1 MKRNLWT
8 LLCLLAMLAGSAEIS
23 AQEYKDYVAKEVT
36 ETGQIKTDGTTEYLI
51 QIIEGGKPNQF
62 VFSNGVT
69 GEGAW
74 VRPAGNTQTDAAM
87 LLAGTVNNSHYY
99 YFKFEA
105 AGNSTFRIQNRGGY
119 YWGKQADGQV
129 KTSATALDITFE
141 QVGDAWAFKTGDNYV
156 NDDAKSNKMWANSS
170 TRSTTY
176 KIFAIEQPA
185 TTTTAN
191 FYYYDA
197 AGTALNQV
205 AKASEADGTSTVSA
219 LAALPAYVTAT
230 YFTDAAFTQPVDADA
245 VATAGDYYVK
255 TGNAEGFPLE
265 IGVWSAVGNS
275 AATLFFYT
283 DYYADATK
291 RYAVKAGG
299 DWYNGFTFQ
308 RHDNKYLRHSG
319 TNVGWTDKAEEAT
332 VLDFL
337 FADGVYKMQ
346 VRGEELY
353 LQLSKNGVLFSQNAT
368 DLCNQREGVVHQ
380 ILSEFPAARYVG
392 AYTQGQEGEITFDDI
407 FAGRGRIALD
417 PQKYYFIEL
426 FDYDHYMLSTADLT
440 YRELPNTTVLTGYIS
455 DNADFAGLWQF
466 TDRGL
471 MNTNAGYGFNSY
483 GKLNSDIV
491 PARVE
496 ILDVV
501 GTENRPACR
510 IVLNADEN
518 YLFFNP
524 DATNASNRLGA
535 GKNPTSQAYWY
546 LREAEAFQ
554 VPLTVAGTKSYATLC
569 APVALTIADDD
580 YTKAYTA
587 TLTEVNGQKVVDL
600 TEING
605 VIPAGT
611 PLLLMNEYAD
621 TAAVFQLSYEGGEA
635 ASDNNWK
642 GTYLPIHLGSDVTVC
657 NQYRAFDVTAGGVP
671 GFFTP
676 TAEAVIPANSAYL
689 ANMQGEES
697 KIAIRFPNGEISTI
711 DSAVLQKPSTSGN
724 AYDLSGRRVSR
735 IQPGQIYIQGD
746 RKMIAR

>member
-1 MKRNLWT
+1 M
-8 LLCLLAMLAGSAEIS
+8 
-23 AQEYKDYVAKEVT
+23 
-36 ETGQIKTDGTTEYLI
+36 
-51 QIIEGGKPNQF
+51 
-62 VFSNGVT
+62 
-69 GEGAW
+69 
-74 VRPAGNTQTDAAM
+74 
-87 LLAGTVNNSHYY
+87 
-99 YFKFEA
+99 
-105 AGNSTFRIQNRGGY
+105 
-119 YWGKQADGQV
+119 
-129 KTSATALDITFE
+129 
-141 QVGDAWAFKTGDNYV
+141 
-156 NDDAKSNKMWANSS
+156 
-170 TRSTTY
+170 
-176 KIFAIEQPA
+176 
-185 TTTTAN
+185 
-191 FYYYDA
+191 
-197 AGTALNQV
+197 
-205 AKASEADGTSTVSA
+205 
-219 LAALPAYVTAT
+219 TAT

-255 TGNAEGFPLE
+255 TGYAEGFPLE

-308 RHDNKYLRHSG
+308 RHDNKYLRHSD

-337 FADGVYKMQ
+337 FTDGVYKMQ

-392 AYTQGQEGEITFDDI
+392 AYTQSQEGEITFDDI
-407 FAGRGRIALD
+407 FAGKGRIALD

-471 MNTNAGYGFNSY
+471 MNTNAGYGFNTY
-483 GKLNSDIV
+483 GKLNSDVV

-554 VPLTVAGTKSYATLC
+554 VPLTVAGAKSYATLY

-605 VIPAGT
+605 IIPAGT
-611 PLLLMNEYAD
+611 PLLLMHEYAD
-621 TAAVFQLSYEGGEA
+621 TAAVFQISYEGGAA

-676 TAEAVIPANSAYL
+676 AAEAVIPANSAYL

-711 DSAVLQKPSTSGN
+711 DSAVLQKPSTNGN

-735 IQPGQIYIQGD
+735 IRPGQIYIQGE

>member
-8 LLCLLAMLAGSAEIS
+8 LLCLLALLVSSAEIS
-23 AQEYKDYVAKEVT
+23 AQEYKDYVTKEVT
-36 ETGQIKTDGTTEYLI
+36 ESSQIKTDGTTEYLI
-51 QIIEGGKPNQF
+51 QIIEGGKPSQF

-69 GEGAW
+69 GEGSW

-119 YWGKQADGQV
+119 YWGKQDDGQV
-129 KTSATALDITFE
+129 KTYETAIDITLE
-141 QVGDAWAFKTGDNYV
+141 REGDAWAFKMGDCYI
-156 NDDAKSNKMWANSS
+156 NDDAKSYKLWAKSDAH
-170 TRSTTY
+170 TTTY

-185 TTTTAN
+185 TASTAN

-197 AGTALNQV
+197 AGTALNTV
-205 AKASEADGTSTVSA
+205 AKAGEPDGSA
-219 LAALPAYVTAT
+219 TLATLAALPGYVTAT
-230 YFTDAAFTQPVDADA
+230 YYKDAAFTQPVSADA

-255 TGNAEGFPLE
+255 TDYAEGFPLE
-265 IGVWSAVGNS
+265 IGMWSAVGNS
-275 AATLFFYT
+275 AGTLFFYT

-291 RYAVKAGG
+291 RYAVKAEG

-308 RHDNKYLRHSG
+308 RHDNLYLRHSD
-319 TNVGWTDKAEEAT
+319 TNIGWTDKAENAT
-332 VLDFL
+332 VLDIL
-337 FADGVYKMQ
+337 YDAGVYKMQ

-353 LQLSKNGVLFSQNAT
+353 LQLSKDGVLFSQNAT

-380 ILSEFPAARYVG
+380 ILSEFPAGRYVG

-407 FAGRGRIALD
+407 FTGKGRIALD

-426 FDYDHYMLSTADLT
+426 FDYDHYVLSTADLT
-440 YRELPNTTVLTGYIS
+440 YRELPNTIVLTGYVS

-466 TDRGL
+466 TDKGL

-483 GKLNSDIV
+483 GKLNSDVV

-501 GTENRPACR
+501 GTENRPACH

-518 YLFFNP
+518 YLYFNP
-524 DATNASNRLGA
+524 DASNASNRLGA

-554 VPLTVAGTKSYATLC
+554 VPLTVAGTKSYTTLC

-600 TEING
+600 TEVNG

-621 TAAVFQLSYEGGEA
+621 TAAVFQLSYEGGTA

-642 GTYLPIHLGSDVTVC
+642 GTYLPIHLGSDVTVY
-657 NQYRAFDVTAGGVP
+657 NQYRAFDLTAGGVP
-671 GFFTP
+671 GFFAP
-676 TAEAVIPANSAYL
+676 TADAIIPANSAYL
-689 ANMQGEES
+689 ANMQGEAS
-697 KIAIRFPNGEISTI
+697 KIALRFPNGEISTI
-711 DSAVLQKPSTSGN
+711 DSAVLQKSN
-724 AYDLSGRRVSR
+724 ASRITFDLSGRRVNR
-735 IQPGQIYIQGD
+735 LQPGQVYIQGN
-746 RKMIAR
+746 RKMIAQ

>member
-1 MKRNLWT
+1 M
-8 LLCLLAMLAGSAEIS
+8 
-23 AQEYKDYVAKEVT
+23 
-36 ETGQIKTDGTTEYLI
+36 
-51 QIIEGGKPNQF
+51 
-62 VFSNGVT
+62 
-69 GEGAW
+69 
-74 VRPAGNTQTDAAM
+74 
-87 LLAGTVNNSHYY
+87 
-99 YFKFEA
+99 
-105 AGNSTFRIQNRGGY
+105 
-119 YWGKQADGQV
+119 
-129 KTSATALDITFE
+129 
-141 QVGDAWAFKTGDNYV
+141 
-156 NDDAKSNKMWANSS
+156 
-170 TRSTTY
+170 
-176 KIFAIEQPA
+176 
-185 TTTTAN
+185 
-191 FYYYDA
+191 
-197 AGTALNQV
+197 
-205 AKASEADGTSTVSA
+205 
-219 LAALPAYVTAT
+219 
-230 YFTDAAFTQPVDADA
+230 
-245 VATAGDYYVK
+245 
-255 TGNAEGFPLE
+255 
-265 IGVWSAVGNS
+265 
-275 AATLFFYT
+275 
-283 DYYADATK
+283 
-291 RYAVKAGG
+291 
-299 DWYNGFTFQ
+299 
-308 RHDNKYLRHSG
+308 
-319 TNVGWTDKAEEAT
+319 
-332 VLDFL
+332 
-337 FADGVYKMQ
+337 
-346 VRGEELY
+346 RGEELY

-407 FAGRGRIALD
+407 FAGKGRIALD

-491 PARVE
+491 PARIE
-496 ILDVV
+496 ILGVV

-580 YTKAYTA
+580 YTKTYTA

-621 TAAVFQLSYEGGEA
+621 TAAVFQLSYEGGVA

-676 TAEAVIPANSAYL
+676 AAEAVIPANSAYL

-711 DSAVLQKPSTSGN
+711 DSAVLQKPSTNGN

-735 IQPGQIYIQGD
+735 LQPGQIYIQGD